1 MGCFFTFAA
10 AYAVRNGVSRPV
22 VSCPKAVTS
31 VVNLKTVDDSG
42 QGGKP
47 NLAATS
53 WALLGMLS
61 YEYELSGYDIRKW
74 IDWSMRFFY
83 GSPAYSQIYSEL
95 KKLEQFGFVTSRVD
109 NGSGARSRRLYKIT
123 EAGLDA
129 ATRWANEAP
138 LDPPVL
144 KHSALLRVT
153 FAHLTNPT
161 RLKEILQEH
170 LAYADEMYRSA
181 AKDAKWAKADPSWAY
196 ARVALNWAERYY
208 ANERELTL
216 KMIKELDEAEAEFPR
231 VGSDGHTKIPW
242 PAPEYWYEI
251 EKKADA
257 DEAD

>member
-1 MGCFFTFAA
+1 M
-10 AYAVRNGVSRPV
+10 V
-22 VSCPKAVTS
+22 K
-31 VVNLKTVDDSG
+31 DSD
-42 QGGKP
+42 QQGKP

-95 KKLEQFGFVTSRVD
+95 KKLEQLGLVTSRFD
-109 NGSGARSRRLYKIT
+109 NSSGARSRRLYKIT

-129 ATRWANEAP
+129 VTRWANDAP

-144 KHSALLRVT
+144 KHTPLLRVT
-153 FAHLTNPT
+153 LGHLTNPV

-170 LAYADEMYRSA
+170 LAWVDEMYRSA
-181 AKDAKWAKADPSWAY
+181 AKDAKWAKADTTWAY

-231 VGSDGHTKIPW
+231 VGDGGRTKVPW
-242 PAPEYWYEI
+242 PTPEYWYEI
-251 EKKADA
+251 EKRADA
-257 DEAD
+257 DDA

>member
-1 MGCFFTFAA
+1 MKGSDE
-10 AYAVRNGVSRPV
+10 RE
-22 VSCPKAVTS
+22 
-31 VVNLKTVDDSG
+31 
-42 QGGKP
+42 KP

-95 KKLEQFGFVTSRVD
+95 KKLEQLGFVSSRVD
-109 NGSGARSRRLYKIT
+109 SDGSPRSRRLYKIT
-123 EAGLDA
+123 DEGMEAV
-129 ATRWANEAP
+129 TRWANDAP

-144 KHSALLRVT
+144 KHSPLLRVT
-153 FAHLTNPT
+153 LGHLTSPA
-161 RLKEILQEH
+161 RLREILQEH
-170 LAYADEMYRSA
+170 LAYVDEMHRSA
-181 AKDAKWAKADPSWAY
+181 AKDAKWAKADTTWAY

-231 VGSDGHTKIPW
+231 VGDGGRTKVPW

-257 DEAD
+257 EDA

>member
-1 MGCFFTFAA
+1 M
-10 AYAVRNGVSRPV
+10 
-22 VSCPKAVTS
+22 K
-31 VVNLKTVDDSG
+31 DSD
-42 QGGKP
+42 QQGKP

-95 KKLEQFGFVTSRVD
+95 KKLEQLGFVTSRVD
-109 NGSGARSRRLYKIT
+109 SDGSPRSRRLYKIT
-123 EAGLDA
+123 EEGMEAV
-129 ATRWANEAP
+129 TRWANDAP

-144 KHSALLRVT
+144 KHSPLLRVT
-153 FAHLTNPT
+153 LGHLTNPA
-161 RLKEILQEH
+161 RLREILQEH
-170 LAYADEMYRSA
+170 LAYADEMHRSA
-181 AKDAKWAKADPSWAY
+181 AKDAKWAGADTTWAY

-231 VGSDGHTKIPW
+231 VGDGGRTKVPW

-251 EKKADA
+251 EKKA
-257 DEAD
+257 EADDGAAPAATSDHA

>member
-1 MGCFFTFAA
+1 VKGSD
-10 AYAVRNGVSRPV
+10 RQ
-22 VSCPKAVTS
+22 
-31 VVNLKTVDDSG
+31 D
-42 QGGKP
+42 KP

-95 KKLEQFGFVTSRVD
+95 KKLEQLGFVTSRVD
-109 NGSGARSRRLYKIT
+109 SDGSARSRRLYKIT
-123 EAGLDA
+123 DEGMEAV
-129 ATRWANEAP
+129 TRWANDAP

-144 KHSALLRVT
+144 KHSPMLRVT
-153 FAHLTNPT
+153 FGHLTSPA
-161 RLKEILQEH
+161 RLREILQEH
-170 LAYADEMYRSA
+170 LSYVDEMHRSA

-196 ARVALNWAERYY
+196 ARVALNWAEQYY

-231 VGSDGHTKIPW
+231 VGDGGRTKIPW

-257 DEAD
+257 DDA

>member
-1 MGCFFTFAA
+1 M
-10 AYAVRNGVSRPV
+10 
-22 VSCPKAVTS
+22 K
-31 VVNLKTVDDSG
+31 DSD
-42 QGGKP
+42 QQGKP

-95 KKLEQFGFVTSRVD
+95 KKLEQLGFVTSRVD
-109 NGSGARSRRLYKIT
+109 SDGSPRSRRLYKIT
-123 EAGLDA
+123 DEGMEAV
-129 ATRWANEAP
+129 TRWANDAP

-144 KHSALLRVT
+144 KHSPLLRVT
-153 FAHLTNPT
+153 LGHLTNPA
-161 RLKEILQEH
+161 RLREILQEH
-170 LAYADEMYRSA
+170 LAYADEMHRSA
-181 AKDAKWAKADPSWAY
+181 AKDAKWAGADTTWAY

-231 VGSDGHTKIPW
+231 VGDGGRTKVPW

-251 EKKADA
+251 EKKA
-257 DEAD
+257 EADDGAAPAATSDHA